1 MATTTGSIEAQR
13 ATGLK
18 RWLPWIGWA
27 FSAAA
32 IFVLLTSARWK
43 LTSAPFYVREW
54 GRIGW
59 NPRDLPLIAFIQL
72 ACVVLYV
79 TPPTAVL
86 GVVLLTGYLGGAI
99 SQYTRLEE
107 PYPVLVPLSTALFA
121 WAGIYL
127 REERL
132 RSLLPLR
139 RKARPKGT
147 GSDHQ
152 AL

>member
-1 MATTTGSIEAQR
+1 MTTLAEQAQPGG
-13 ATGLK
+13 ALK

-32 IFVLLTSARWK
+32 VLILLTSARWK
-43 LTSAPFYVREW
+43 LTSEPFYVSEW

-59 NPRDLPLIAFIQL
+59 DARMLPAIAAVQL
-72 ACVVLYV
+72 TCVALYL

-99 SQYTRLEE
+99 SQYARLGE
-107 PYPVLVPLSTALFA
+107 PIPILVPLSTALCA
-121 WAGIYL
+121 WAGLWL

-132 RSLLPLR
+132 RALLPLR
-139 RKARPKGT
+139 RKPVTSQGANR
-147 GSDHQ
+147 S
-152 AL
+152 

>member
-1 MATTTGSIEAQR
+1 MSTVAVQANEAGS
-13 ATGLK
+13 LK
-18 RWLPWIGWA
+18 RVLPWIGWL

-32 IFVLLTSARWK
+32 VLILLMSARWK
-43 LTSAPFYVREW
+43 LTSAPFYVKEW

-59 NPRDLPLIAFIQL
+59 DPAMLPPIGIVQL
-72 ACVVLYV
+72 TCVVLYL

-107 PYPVLVPLSTALFA
+107 PYPVLVPLTTALCA
-121 WAGIYL
+121 WAGLYL

-132 RSLLPLR
+132 RALLPIR
-139 RKARPKGT
+139 RKTAG
-147 GSDHQ
+147 H
-152 AL
+152 